1 MGVPPMLRRSIVAAA
16 MAVTVSS
23 SVEAQAPTRWTVDP
37 TPLVTIGESQA
48 DTNDMFAEVTGATR
62 LPDGHILV
70 GDHGSFALKLF
81 SADGRFVRRFGRKGA
96 GPGEIG
102 YLAALLR
109 CGDSLVTIDIDGHRT
124 SVFSLGGGYVRS
136 FRFSSAQPGRSP
148 YRSACNRRG
157 DFAHYGWENFAEAK
171 GGAYRSMVPLWLSR
185 TDSGV
190 RQVISTIPGS
200 ERFGQVVENRLRGT
214 RPLPLGKQTAIA
226 IGGDRIYVATGER
239 YEILVFDFA
248 GKQLEPMRDSRVVP
262 ATTRA
267 DIDYLKRQ
275 ALARAQSLEQQA
287 RIERSYAE
295 IPFPK
300 TLPAY
305 SVLLID
311 GAGQVWAQDDAR
323 AESPTT
329 NWTIFDSRGRR
340 VAAAALPVH
349 FEVYEIGSDYVLGR
363 FMDPDEAIPQ
373 VRLYRLRRGR

>member
-1 MGVPPMLRRSIVAAA
+1 
-16 MAVTVSS
+16 
-23 SVEAQAPTRWTVDP
+23 
-37 TPLVTIGESQA
+37 
-48 DTNDMFAEVTGATR
+48 MFAEVTGATR

-70 GDHGSFALKLF
+70 GDQGSFALKLF
-81 SADGRFVRRFGRKGA
+81 SASGRFVRRFGRKGA

-102 YLAALLR
+102 NLKALLR
-109 CGDSLVTIDIDGHRT
+109 CGDSLVTIDVDSRRT
-124 SVFSLGGGYVRS
+124 SVFSLGGDYVRS

-148 YRSACNRRG
+148 YLSACNHRG
-157 DFAHYGWENFAEAK
+157 DFAHYGWENYADAK
-171 GGAYRSMVPLWLSR
+171 GGAYRAIVPLWLSR

-200 ERFGQVVENRLRGT
+200 ERLGGVRDNRVIGSG
-214 RPLPLGKQTAIA
+214 PLPLGKQTAIA
-226 IGGDRIYVATGER
+226 LGDDRIYVATGER

-267 DIDYLKRQ
+267 DIDYLKQ
-275 ALARAQSLEQQA
+275 KALARAQSLEQQA
-287 RIERSYAE
+287 RIERYYAE

-305 SVLLID
+305 STLLVD
-311 GAGQVWAQDDAR
+311 GAGHVWAQDYAR

-329 NWTIFDSRGRR
+329 NWTIFDSRGRSI
-340 VAAAALPVH
+340 AAAALPAH
-349 FEVYEIGSDYVLGR
+349 FEVYEVGSDYVLAR